1 MVSTRV
7 LMRHLLFLFFFSF
20 MQCSCLCAVPRKRV
34 RVLVSAPVY
43 SYGNPEGRPPPAL
56 FYRHRQNFQIFS
68 EWRAFSDISPV
79 IPNPRF
85 RATLTNAN
93 AARRCCTI
101 AWWCLWCKMVLSL
114 WWSPVRPTRTLTRW
128 WCSRSSGWL
137 LGFWSVPCHW
147 TREFFLAKKSSWSSL
162 RVPFGESKSCFWGVL
177 WTDLTRTPS
186 GCRRVSSRFC
196 GCSSEKASLCRC
208 L

>member
-1 MVSTRV
+1 MCVHTYRPYT
-7 LMRHLLFLFFFSF
+7 LFFFFLNAHVCVLFHASVSVF
-20 MQCSCLCAVPRKRV
+20 LCPRQCTPTGIQRV
-34 RVLVSAPVY
+34 DH
-43 SYGNPEGRPPPAL
+43 
-56 FYRHRQNFQIFS
+56 HRRYFIDIVKISRFFS

-147 TREFFLAKKSSWSSL
+147 TQEFFLAKKSSWSSL
-162 RVPFGESKSCFWGVL
+162 RVPFGESMSCF
-177 WTDLTRTPS
+177 
-186 GCRRVSSRFC
+186 
-196 GCSSEKASLCRC
+196 
-208 L
+208 